1 MWTVSAVV
9 GVVFQT
15 SDVDS
20 ISVIGKVPTE
30 YKLYITKDAEVN
42 IKHQSKHNFT
52 LLISENN
59 YSTSIAQNSVHF
71 FRV

>member
-1 MWTVSAVV
+1 MWTVPVVV
-9 GVVFQT
+9 GKLFQI

-20 ISVIGKVPTE
+20 ICVIGNVPTE
-30 YKLYITKDAEVN
+30 FKLYITKDAEVN
-42 IKHQSKHNFT
+42 IKHQSRHNFT

-59 YSTSIAQNSVHF
+59 YSTSIAQNSIH